1 MPSSGSAAS
10 WACFA
15 RGRRARRQVDDTA
28 SPNPA
33 LRLRALFGLVGT
45 CALWGVSFPVMKA
58 LGMHLSVQAP
68 GVSTWFVAATTVVLR
83 FGLGAMLLAVS
94 GYSRPT
100 KNELTQGCC
109 IAVFSAVGMLLQ
121 MDALNFSSA
130 STSAFLTQGYIV
142 ILPLVAAISLRVWP
156 PAKTVVCVGLST
168 VGLSLLSGFDW
179 VSLRL
184 GRGEAETLLAACCF
198 AVQIL
203 FLDHGGYRSNRS
215 PVVTQ
220 VMFVCVALV
229 LTPVALY
236 TMCTPSEVLLLFSSP
251 MTLGLLFV
259 LCVPCTVLA
268 FSWMNRFQPEL
279 SASEAGIVYGAEPL
293 FASLLSLFLPSI
305 FSALADIDY
314 ANEALGRELL
324 MGGGLVVLA
333 NVLLQLPWSFGILR
347 SARVGSR
354 EE

>member
-1 MPSSGSAAS
+1 VNEAAL
-10 WACFA
+10 
-15 RGRRARRQVDDTA
+15 
-28 SPNPA
+28 PNPA
-33 LRLRALFGLVGT
+33 LRVRALFGLVGT

-58 LGMHLSVQAP
+58 LGLHLSLQAP
-68 GVSTWFVAATTVVLR
+68 GVSTWFVAAATVALR
-83 FGLGAMLLAVS
+83 FGLGAIVLAIP

-100 KNELTQGCC
+100 KDELAQGCL
-109 IAVFSAVGMLLQ
+109 IAVFSAAGMLLQ

-142 ILPLVAAISLRVWP
+142 ILPLVAAFTGRAWP
-156 PAKTVVCVGLST
+156 PMKTIVCVGLST
-168 VGLSLLSGFDW
+168 IGLSLLSGFDW

-184 GRGEAETLLAACCF
+184 GRGEAETLLAACAF

-203 FLDHGGYRSNRS
+203 FLDHGGYRHNRS
-215 PVVTQ
+215 RVVTQ
-220 VMFVCVALV
+220 VMFVCIALV
-229 LTPVALY
+229 LTPIALG
-236 TMCTPSEVLLLFSSP
+236 TMRTPSEAALLFASP
-251 MTLGLLFV
+251 MALGLLFV

-293 FASLLSLFLPSI
+293 FASLLSLFLPGI

-314 ANEALGRELL
+314 ANEALGERLL
-324 MGGGLVVLA
+324 LGGGLVIAA
-333 NVLLQLPWSFGILR
+333 NVLLQLPWSFGILSR
-347 SARVGSR
+347 VARVGSR

>member
-1 MPSSGSAAS
+1 VNEAAS
-10 WACFA
+10 
-15 RGRRARRQVDDTA
+15 
-28 SPNPA
+28 SNPA
-33 LRLRALFGLVGT
+33 LRVRALFGLVGT

-58 LGMHLSVQAP
+58 LGLHLSVQAP
-68 GVSTWFVAATTVVLR
+68 GVSTWFVAATTVALR
-83 FGLGAMLLAVS
+83 FGLGAMLLALF
-94 GYSRPT
+94 GYCRPT
-100 KNELTQGCC
+100 KDELEQGFF
-109 IAVFSAVGMLLQ
+109 IGVFSAAGMLLQ

-142 ILPLVAAISLRVWP
+142 ILPLVAAITLRAWP
-156 PAKTVVCVGLST
+156 PAKTIVCVGLST
-168 VGLSLLSGFDW
+168 FGLSLLSGFDW

-203 FLDHGGYRSNRS
+203 FLDHEGYRSNRS
-215 PVVTQ
+215 RVVTQ

-229 LTPVALY
+229 LAPIALY
-236 TMCTPSEVLLLFSSP
+236 TMRTPGEVLLLFSSP
-251 MTLGLLFV
+251 MALGLLFV

-293 FASLLSLFLPSI
+293 FASLLSLFLPGI
-305 FSALADIDY
+305 FSSLANINY
-314 ANEALGRELL
+314 ENEALGRELL
-324 MGGGLVVLA
+324 MGGGLVISA
-333 NVLLQLPWSFGILR
+333 NVLLQLPWSFGILSR
-347 SARVGSR
+347 AARVGSR